1 MTVPEGLREV
11 NLTGAPY
18 GAPWEDW
25 VGWINDMPVS
35 SKLGIRCT
43 AVSEGKV
50 TVVHAGGEWLN
61 ATGTAVHGGAIV
73 AIADQCFGAV
83 ASTVLPEGVVPATAT
98 LTSDFLRPAFP
109 PVTFESSVDRVGRT
123 LVFVTVTARDR
134 NGKVCN
140 EVRGTMVVDG
150 SSRMVADRRG

>member
-1 MTVPEGLREV
+1 M

-18 GAPWEDW
+18 GAPWHDW
-25 VGWINDMPVS
+25 ATWIDEMPVTG
-35 SKLGIRCT
+35 KLGLRCT
-43 AVSEGKV
+43 EIDRGRL
-50 TVVHAGGEWLN
+50 TLVHDGGEWQN

-73 AIADQCFGAV
+73 AAADQCFGAV

-109 PVTFESSVDRVGRT
+109 PVSFEAVVDRVGRT
-123 LVFVTVTARDR
+123 LVFVSVTVRDR
-134 NGKVCN
+134 DGKVCN

-150 SSRMVADRRG
+150 SSRLATAQRLAATESEA

>member
-1 MTVPEGLREV
+1 M

-18 GAPWEDW
+18 GSPWEDW
-25 VGWINDMPVS
+25 ATWIDEMPVS
-35 SKLGIRCT
+35 VKLGMRCKEIERGRL
-43 AVSEGKV
+43 VL
-50 TVVHAGGEWLN
+50 VHEGGEWQN

-73 AIADQCFGAV
+73 AIADQGFGAV

-109 PVTFESSVDRVGRT
+109 PITFEAVVDRVGRT
-123 LVFVTVTARDR
+123 LVFVSVTVRDR
-134 NGKVCN
+134 DDKVCN

-150 SSRMVADRRG
+150 SSRLARSHAG